1 VTIRSFWLV
10 LLTCLALASTAA
22 SAANLGYDPQ
32 ADPFDQY
39 QSAIAQ
45 AQREGKLVL
54 LIAGGDWCGW
64 CKTLNTFISSNA
76 EVDAELH
83 KAFVVMKV
91 YVGTDNYNAD
101 FFEQLPPARGAP
113 HFWIISPERQVL
125 SSESTTQFERGRK
138 GYDRQGFLEFIA
150 RWKRQALALDERRHD
165 DDAKA
170 SGG

>member
-1 VTIRSFWLV
+1 MGLV
-10 LLTCLALASTAA
+10 CSSAIAA
-22 SAANLGYDPQ
+22 GSGYDPD

-39 QSAIAQ
+39 QTAIAQ

-54 LIAGGDWCGW
+54 VIAGGDWCGW
-64 CKTLNTFISSNA
+64 CKTLSTFISSNA
-76 EVDAELH
+76 DIDAELH

-91 YVGTDNYNAD
+91 YIGTDNYNAD

-125 SSESTTQFERGRK
+125 SSESTAQFERGRK
-138 GYDRQGFLEFIA
+138 GYDRQEFLDFIA
-150 RWKRQALALDERRHD
+150 RWKRQALALDERRRD
-165 DDAKA
+165 EIKG